1 MATDEIETG
10 QHQVVLF
17 EELAL
22 DPQDPLDGSLDRPL
36 EPLRRAVIPIEGKS
50 HSIGTMDGA
59 IKRIERVVGHYV
71 GARYHDVVEVGIG
84 RNFTAAEVIASS
96 GAQVR
101 AVDIRATGDGPISVV
116 WDDVFSPTLSL
127 YEGADLVLAIRPGV
141 EMVPPLI
148 ALARRCDCDLL
159 VYHLGDEVYLD
170 GGERIPIEGAI
181 LHRYHRGGRLEE
193 G

>member
-1 MATDEIETG
+1 ME
-10 QHQVVLF
+10 
-17 EELAL
+17 
-22 DPQDPLDGSLDRPL
+22 
-36 EPLRRAVIPIEGKS
+36 
-50 HSIGTMDGA
+50 GA
-59 IKRIERVVGHYV
+59 IKRIEREVGDYV

-127 YEGADLVLAIRPGV
+127 YEGADLVLAIRPGI
-141 EMVPPLI
+141 EMIPSLI

-170 GGERIPIEGAI
+170 GGERIFLQGAV
-181 LHRYHRGGRLEE
+181 LHQYHRAGSLEE